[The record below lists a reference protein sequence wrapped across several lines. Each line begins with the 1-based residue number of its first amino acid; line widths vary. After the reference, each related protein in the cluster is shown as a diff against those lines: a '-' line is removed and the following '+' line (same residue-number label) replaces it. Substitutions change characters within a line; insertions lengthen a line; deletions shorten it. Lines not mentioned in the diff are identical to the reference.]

1 MPELFI
7 ENERVIL
14 ECKTENGKKIFIILV
29 GALNVGQMV
38 VNVEPK
44 IETNIK
50 SNSISEYQ
58 YQNLIVKK
66 GDELGYFKMG
76 STVVVLSEKDFLKP
90 KIEIGQDV
98 KFGETI
104 AKVL

>member
-1 MPELFI
+1 M
-7 ENERVIL
+7 
-14 ECKTENGKKIFIILV
+14 ECKTENDKKIFIILV

-76 STVVVLSEKDFLKP
+76 STVVFYLK
-90 KIEIGQDV
+90 KI
-98 KFGETI
+98 F
-104 AKVL
+104 